1 MQDKTLPGCLQTGV
15 TTNRIIRKGEVMLTG
30 NIKAYVAGILAALLL
45 LVLIPTGIHNFAL
58 QAQVEQLETD
68 KTTLVAESM
77 IKKMEVTGLMNSLG
91 DQEKRIQAFEA
102 TAKQMAEA
110 RVTAQKE
117 AATRIQSLENQI
129 DWLTQDKGASCNAA
143 GIGTAILKEVLP

>member
-1 MQDKTLPGCLQTGV
+1 
-15 TTNRIIRKGEVMLTG
+15 MLTG
-30 NIKAYVAGILAALLL
+30 NIKAYLAGLVAVLLL

-58 QAQVEQLETD
+58 QAKVKQLENE
-68 KTTLVAESM
+68 KTALVAESV

-110 RVTAQKE
+110 RIKAQQE

-129 DWLTQDKGASCNAA
+129 DWLEQDKGASCNAA